1 MTAKLT
7 RREFECLVGLTL
19 VGSSAS
25 ALGIKAEPGPAPSS
39 SDGSYAEDKS
49 SDGQR
54 QPDLLKP
61 WADAVARKWANV
73 SKARLLMDM
82 SLCHPASALTP
93 QARTGHWQVV
103 PYELVDGKQGKL
115 LWAAMEQNAPEIRL
129 PLGAKGW
136 HAIFVGI
143 YATVLGPSTLWLK
156 LDGDVSAQ
164 PRTSEE
170 YAPYGSFTEV
180 FFKVAELNND
190 TLQIKQSAG
199 AAVAAGLVYVK
210 LIPLSE
216 GEVSGFQADSDQR
229 DTRRLATT
237 NDGLG
242 FLINHRPTTVEEVLR
257 EIEVF
262 RNTDFG
268 TLILHVGGADGCD
281 YPSQYGHMLSDQ
293 MDGLVYP
300 DPTYRQYGEAVREL
314 ARKGINPTKVL
325 IEGAHSLGMKVHVGI
340 RPAIWTYYEPL
351 RRFFDSPFYQAHPGW
366 RCVDRDGTSTTR
378 MSWAVPEVR
387 KHLIDVLREAVS
399 FGADGAH
406 LVFGRGVPV
415 VLYEPSF
422 LEIFQKRYGQDPR
435 NLDEESDPR
444 IKQAWAEVV
453 TTFMREARAM
463 LDEEQKRRGDG
474 KHLGLSAMTFSNEY
488 NNLLYGIDVRQWVA
502 EGVIDEIYTDQ
513 YGIGGKKAGVDINF
527 FLEVCRPKGI
537 PFFPSYTVFSP
548 PSYDNTISQALSWY
562 EQGVQGVVFFDAGG
576 ERVTQG
582 TTVSRLGH
590 VEELRLRDP
599 KESGAPKSV
608 VQIPFHRLGDLV
620 MDGRFPPT
628 GGG

>member
-1 MTAKLT
+1 
-7 RREFECLVGLTL
+7 
-19 VGSSAS
+19 
-25 ALGIKAEPGPAPSS
+25 
-39 SDGSYAEDKS
+39 
-49 SDGQR
+49 
-54 QPDLLKP
+54 
-61 WADAVARKWANV
+61 
-73 SKARLLMDM
+73 
-82 SLCHPASALTP
+82 
-93 QARTGHWQVV
+93 
-103 PYELVDGKQGKL
+103 
-115 LWAAMEQNAPEIRL
+115 
-129 PLGAKGW
+129 
-136 HAIFVGI
+136 
-143 YATVLGPSTLWLK
+143 
-156 LDGDVSAQ
+156 
-164 PRTSEE
+164 
-170 YAPYGSFTEV
+170 
-180 FFKVAELNND
+180 
-190 TLQIKQSAG
+190 
-199 AAVAAGLVYVK
+199 
-210 LIPLSE
+210 
-216 GEVSGFQADSDQR
+216 
-229 DTRRLATT
+229 
-237 NDGLG
+237 
-242 FLINHRPTTVEEVLR
+242 
-257 EIEVF
+257 
-262 RNTDFG
+262 
-268 TLILHVGGADGCD
+268 
-281 YPSQYGHMLSDQ
+281 MLSDQ

-300 DPTYRQYGEAVREL
+300 DPTYKQYGEAVREL

-406 LVFGRGVPV
+406 LVFCRGVPV

-444 IKQAWAEVV
+444 IKRAWAEVV

-474 KHLGLSAMTFSNEY
+474 EHLELSAMTFSNEY
-488 NNLLYGIDVRQWVA
+488 NNLLYGIDVRQWAA

-582 TTVSRLGH
+582 TAVSRLGH